1 VTDTKRILVLAPMT
15 SELKP
20 LLKPTGARST
30 ERDGVRYH
38 EGHVGDT
45 EVVMLQVGVGPQVAR
60 TNTAR
65 ALGEFQPDHVFVS
78 GIAGGLAP
86 EAAVGSV
93 VIPVS
98 VLDLAT
104 GQTFQPT
111 VPAGLTAAGTVAV
124 ADYLITD
131 QKLLRDLTEQGITA
145 LEMESSGVAMAC
157 DEAGIPWTTV
167 RVIGDR
173 PDEGLT
179 DDAVMSFL
187 RPDGT
192 ADAPAAIRYLLAH
205 PRRIPGMV
213 RLGRDSAKAASKAA
227 KVTLGAIEW
236 KG

>member
-1 VTDTKRILVLAPMT
+1 MTDLQRVLVLAPMT

-20 LLKPTGARST
+20 LLKPTGAKPIDRN
-30 ERDGVRYH
+30 GARYY
-38 EGHVGDT
+38 EGRVGDT
-45 EVVMLQVGVGPQVAR
+45 DVVMMQVGVGPQVAR
-60 TNTAR
+60 TNTTR
-65 ALGEFQPDHVFVS
+65 AIQDLQPNHVFVS
-78 GIAGGLAP
+78 GIAGGLAA
-86 EAAVGSV
+86 EASVGSV

-104 GQTFQPT
+104 GDTFQPT
-111 VPAGLTAAGTVAV
+111 VPPGLTGAGMVGV
-124 ADYLITD
+124 ADHLITD
-131 QKLLRDLTEQGITA
+131 PREFEALRDQGVTA

-157 DEAGIPWTTV
+157 DEAQIPWTTV

-192 ADAPAAIRYLLAH
+192 ADAAAAIRFLITH
-205 PRRIPGMV
+205 PRRIPGMI
-213 RLGRDSAKAASKAA
+213 RLGRESAAAASKAA
-227 KVTLGAIEW
+227 KVTIGAIGG